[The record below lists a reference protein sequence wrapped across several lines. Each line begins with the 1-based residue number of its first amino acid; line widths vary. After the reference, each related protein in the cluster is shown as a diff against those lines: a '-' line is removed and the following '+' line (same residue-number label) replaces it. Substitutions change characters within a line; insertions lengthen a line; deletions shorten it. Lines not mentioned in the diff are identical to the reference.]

1 MFKKMSL
8 LTIVL
13 TFSLLFGSFAMA
25 DVVNG
30 DFIRKSPLN
39 EEENSS
45 YEWTWLND
53 EHCVQFTTKDDKLK
67 REHIERFQSTP
78 SLRKATLDLEVS
90 ARYTFISIHTFLA
103 EGDHGLG

>member
-53 EHCVQFTTKDDKLK
+53 RALCTV
-67 REHIERFQSTP
+67 
-78 SLRKATLDLEVS
+78 
-90 ARYTFISIHTFLA
+90 YN
-103 EGDHGLG
+103 